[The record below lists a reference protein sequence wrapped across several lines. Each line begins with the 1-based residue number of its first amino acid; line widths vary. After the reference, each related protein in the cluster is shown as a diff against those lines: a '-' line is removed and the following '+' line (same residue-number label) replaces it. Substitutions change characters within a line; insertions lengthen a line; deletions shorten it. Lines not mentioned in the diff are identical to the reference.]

1 VSTLALAVPAAVAPS
16 RASLIQQNSGR
27 TSTADGSVGKP
38 TAAVSLGYS
47 YISGEAG
54 RWQGNSVNP
63 TGSRDG
69 PTERLPARATTR
81 VASTSR
87 LRRRTDAHRS
97 DVAEVRSASL
107 PVQQKINI
115 SCSGAVTRN
124 IFRSLSGLRA
134 DGQPVVSQP
143 ARGPD
148 GVLRPP
154 SSSAA
159 LVAAPGR

>member
-1 VSTLALAVPAAVAPS
+1 MSSLALAVPAAAAPS

-38 TAAVSLGYS
+38 TAAVSLGDS

-63 TGSRDG
+63 TGSRDDPPSVYRPG
-69 PTERLPARATTR
+69 LRQESRLPPAFGENGG
-81 VASTSR
+81 
-87 LRRRTDAHRS
+87 HRS
-97 DVAEVRSASL
+97 VAEIRSASL
-107 PVQQKINI
+107 PVQKINI

-134 DGQPVVSQP
+134 DGQPVVPQP
-143 ARGPD
+143 AATGPD